1 MKAVGQVSLEK
12 ARSVTHPAL
21 AAKSPK
27 KFNLKKLSK
36 RVAAKDTASPVNE
49 GNISKVCSLSF
60 HHFSSHTNNVTHR
73 SEGIDQEL
81 RR

>member
-49 GNISKVCSLSF
+49 DNISKVCSLSF
-60 HHFSSHTNNVTHR
+60 HHFQAILTMSLTGQKV
-73 SEGIDQEL
+73 
-81 RR
+81 